1 MVSYQVWDLPQAQLQ
16 RKINKC
22 PDFVKICSSFMT
34 SEYFEYMTYGKP
46 MQEADMELV
55 YSNKLL
61 AQNAR

>member
-1 MVSYQVWDLPQAQLQ
+1 MA
-16 RKINKC
+16 
-22 PDFVKICSSFMT
+22 
-34 SEYFEYMTYGKP
+34 SEYFEYMTYGKS